1 MGSNVLGVKYDHE
14 RGHHGTINMHHALWI
29 YFEYTSRYNH
39 GGGYQYRLCP
49 LEKMP
54 CTEEDFQEM
63 PLEFVRDEHAIVSYQ
78 RCYLR

>member
-1 MGSNVLGVKYDHE
+1 MGSNVLGVRYYHK
-14 RGHHGTINMHHALWI
+14 RGRHGTINMHHALWI
-29 YFEYTSRYNH
+29 YFEYTPRYNH

-63 PLEFVRDEHAIVSYQ
+63 PLDFVRDEHAIVSYK